1 MTMLEKEDAETF
13 KKLGF
18 NLAVIGAVA
27 AGLIILSM
35 YFS

>member
-1 MTMLEKEDAETF
+1 MLEVEDVGTF

-18 NLAVIGAVA
+18 NLALIGAVA
-27 AGLIILSM
+27 AALIIVSM

>member
-1 MTMLEKEDAETF
+1 MKMLEAEDVITF

-27 AGLIILSM
+27 AALIIVSM

>member
-1 MTMLEKEDAETF
+1 MNMLETEDVITF

-18 NLAVIGAVA
+18 NLTVIGAVA
-27 AGLIILSM
+27 VALIIISI

>member
-1 MTMLEKEDAETF
+1 MNMLETEDAKTF

-18 NLAVIGAVA
+18 NFIVVSAVA
-27 AGLIILSM
+27 MALIIISI

>member
-1 MTMLEKEDAETF
+1 MNMLETEDVITF

-18 NLAVIGAVA
+18 NLIVVGAVGMA
-27 AGLIILSM
+27 LIIISM

>member
-1 MTMLEKEDAETF
+1 MNMLEAEDAKTF

-18 NLAVIGAVA
+18 NFTVITAVA
-27 AGLIILSM
+27 AALIIISI

>member
-1 MTMLEKEDAETF
+1 MSMLETEDVTTF

-27 AGLIILSM
+27 AALIIVSM
-35 YFS
+35 YLS